1 MKRQLT
7 SLAAILLL
15 GSLLP
20 AESMSAPTA
29 RSEQWEISLIPTYT
43 NAKTLQGGGGS
54 FVNMS
59 AHSGL
64 AIGIG
69 YNFND
74 YLGMDMVIGS
84 TNGNYSATAINDTG
98 TPVPYSGSYY
108 ASYIDL
114 GLTYYFMRS
123 NLTPFVKGN
132 LGYTYVDSGIPTGN
146 TGNTC
151 WWDPWYGYVCGTYSQ
166 TYTSNEYNYGADL
179 GLRYEFNDAVFLK
192 GSIGASYVDFQNLS
206 YNYFTIYKLAIGFS
220 FK

>member
-1 MKRQLT
+1 MKRQLISVAT
-7 SLAAILLL
+7 ILLL
-15 GSLLP
+15 GSMLP
-20 AESMSAPTA
+20 AETISAPTA

-43 NAKTLQGGGGS
+43 NSKTLQGGGGS
-54 FVNMS
+54 SADFS

-64 AIGIG
+64 GIGIG

-74 YLGMDMVIGS
+74 YLGMDLVIGS
-84 TNGNYSATAINDTG
+84 SSGNYSGTAIDENNA
-98 TPVPYSGSYY
+98 PQPFSASFYS
-108 ASYIDL
+108 SYIDL

-132 LGYTYVDSGIPTGN
+132 LGYTYIDSGIPTGQ

-151 WWDPWYGYVCGTYSQ
+151 WWYWYSIVCGTYAQ
-166 TYTSNEYNYGADL
+166 TYNSSEYNYGADF

-192 GSIGASYVDFQNLS
+192 GSVGAAYVDFQNVS
-206 YNYFTIYKLAIGFS
+206 YNYFTVYKLAIGFS